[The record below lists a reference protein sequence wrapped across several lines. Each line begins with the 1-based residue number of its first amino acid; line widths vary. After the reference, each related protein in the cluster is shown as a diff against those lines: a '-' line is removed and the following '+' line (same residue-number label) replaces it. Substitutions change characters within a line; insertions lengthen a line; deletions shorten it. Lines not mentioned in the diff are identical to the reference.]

1 MPLPIALC
9 LSRPLCAEVKGLPS
23 AQKQPRWTGTGQTSG
38 TFLKKK
44 KKKKISSSFPGQ
56 RQPEHLAQEQSSLHE
71 VSAPPKPH
79 QYSNLTMLTTETRCA
94 FPAGSISG
102 TKESPGLLPMPFP
115 LQIQWGKDIKL
126 KSRYGVPIFLRLES
140 FPTNREGAR
149 EGGRGGGRQG
159 LREGLESLPRERE
172 NKRGGRRKQDSIQ
185 FLLTLCP
192 SLFPCPFFPISH
204 REVPR
209 MPLKQV
215 QLPPQST
222 WLTPQEVRIILT
234 LSNLFPA

>member
-1 MPLPIALC
+1 
-9 LSRPLCAEVKGLPS
+9 
-23 AQKQPRWTGTGQTSG
+23 
-38 TFLKKK
+38 
-44 KKKKISSSFPGQ
+44 
-56 RQPEHLAQEQSSLHE
+56 
-71 VSAPPKPH
+71 
-79 QYSNLTMLTTETRCA
+79 MLTTETRCA